1 MPSNN
6 SLKKN
11 VVANYTSQIYST
23 LVSILFFPL
32 YLKYLGAESY
42 GLIGFFAMLLVW
54 FALLDFGLSPLISRE
69 TTRYKSGALKQ
80 SEYYSLLKSLAFVFF
95 IIGLIGYLSI
105 YFLSAFISR
114 DWFELEL
121 LSTEVVSNS
130 IQIMGGVVVFRWL
143 SGFLRG
149 ILIGNE
155 KFVSLALINI
165 TFNSLRFIGVFGSF
179 WLFDF
184 KIEVFFFH
192 QLVVGFLEL
201 ICLALCN
208 RKLIPNKPKNATFL
222 KVDFRPLKLRLGF
235 SLSVAFTSSVWVFV
249 TQTDKLIL
257 SGMLELSEYGYFSL
271 AVMVA
276 NAIIILNSPITAAI
290 LPRLTSHHAKGLNA
304 ELTKLYAQ
312 TTKVTALISGT
323 AALTLA
329 VFPDEILFVWTG
341 DQEVVKNTSD
351 IMSIYAVGNF
361 FLIFSSFASL
371 LQTAIGN
378 LKLHLIG
385 SGLLLTIG
393 VPSILISAVY
403 FGAVGAA
410 WAWLLVNFFYLT
422 GYVTFTHYRLLKKIA
437 YSWIFRV
444 IVYSV
449 VPILVLVTSSMLFNN
464 IESRLYNFLLIS
476 ISALAALLFNFV
488 FLKKVDRLIQ
498 D

>member
-1 MPSNN
+1 M
-6 SLKKN
+6 
-11 VVANYTSQIYST
+11 
-23 LVSILFFPL
+23 
-32 YLKYLGAESY
+32 
-42 GLIGFFAMLLVW
+42 
-54 FALLDFGLSPLISRE
+54 
-69 TTRYKSGALKQ
+69 
-80 SEYYSLLKSLAFVFF
+80 FF

-105 YFLSAFISR
+105 YLLSAFISR

-143 SGFLRG
+143 SGLLRG

-155 KFVSLALINI
+155 KFVSLALVNI

-179 WLFDF
+179 GFFGF

-201 ICLALCN
+201 ICLAFCN
-208 RKLIPNKPKNATFL
+208 KKLIPNKPKNATLL
-222 KVDFRPLKLRLGF
+222 KIDFSPLKLRLGF

-257 SGMLELSEYGYFSL
+257 SGMLELAEYGFFSL

-276 NAIIILNSPITAAI
+276 NAIIILNSPITAAV
-290 LPRLTSHHAKGLNA
+290 LPRLTSYHARGLNA
-304 ELTKLYAQ
+304 ELTQLYTQ
-312 TTKVTALISGT
+312 TTKITALVSGT
-323 AALTLA
+323 AALSLA
-329 VFPDEILFVWTG
+329 VFPE
-341 DQEVVKNTSD
+341 ESE
-351 IMSIYAVGNF
+351 IMSIYAIGNF

-393 VPSILISAVY
+393 VPSILLSAVY
-403 FGAVGAA
+403 FGALGAA
-410 WAWLLVNFFYLT
+410 WAWLVVNFFYLT
-422 GYVTFTHYRLLKKIA
+422 GYVTFTHYRLLKKIT
-437 YSWIFRV
+437 YSWMFRV

-449 VPILVLVTSSMLFNN
+449 VPLLVLITSSMLFNN
-464 IESRLYNFLLIS
+464 IDSRFYNFLLIS